1 MITGLRR
8 SSLYIPGDSV
18 KMLQKSAG
26 LTADMLVLN
35 LEDGVALSKKDDAR
49 ANVLQALKS
58 IDFGERE
65 VVVRING
72 LASAIGR
79 QDIAIVVP
87 GLPDGIC
94 LPKIEQARDIQDA
107 DLAICELE
115 ASQGIP
121 KASIKLHAMI
131 ESARGVVN
139 AAEIAKASPR
149 MSSLMFGS
157 ADYAKDMRCQPG
169 ADRSELWFALQMI
182 VTAARAA
189 GIDAI
194 DAPCFDVRNAELLG
208 REAAQ
213 ARRLGYDGKSAIHPS
228 QLELINTIFD
238 VTPEEIAWAE
248 TVLAELDAAE
258 SRGKALTTLEGRLIE
273 NPHRAAAKHILR
285 RAGQRHGR

>member
-8 SSLYIPGDSV
+8 SSLYVPGDSV
-18 KMLQKSAG
+18 RMLQKSAG
-26 LTADMLVLN
+26 VPADMLVLN
-35 LEDGVALSKKDDAR
+35 LEDGIALSKKDEAR
-49 ANVLQALKS
+49 ANVLQALNS

-79 QDIAIVVP
+79 QDMAIVVP
-87 GLPDGIC
+87 CLPDGIC
-94 LPKIEQARDIQDA
+94 LPKIEQAGEIQAA
-107 DLAICELE
+107 DLAIRELE
-115 ASQGIP
+115 ASQEIP

-157 ADYAKDMRCQPG
+157 ADYAKDVRCQSG

-182 VTAARAA
+182 VTSARAA

-228 QLELINTIFD
+228 QLELINTVFD

-248 TVLAELDAAE
+248 TVLAELDEAE
-258 SRGKALTTLEGRLIE
+258 SRGKALTTLKGRLIE
-273 NPHRAAAKHILR
+273 DPHRAAARHILR
-285 RAGQRHGR
+285 RAGQRHTG

>member
-1 MITGLRR
+1 
-8 SSLYIPGDSV
+8 
-18 KMLQKSAG
+18 MLHKSAG
-26 LTADMLVLN
+26 MPADMLVLN
-35 LEDGVALSKKDDAR
+35 LEDGVALSEKDEAR

-79 QDIAIVVP
+79 QDMAIVVP
-87 GLPDGIC
+87 CLPDGIC
-94 LPKIEQARDIQDA
+94 LPKIEQAGDIQDA
-107 DLAICELE
+107 DLAIGELE

-157 ADYAKDMRCQPG
+157 ADYAKDVRCQSG

-182 VTAARAA
+182 VTSARAA

-228 QLELINTIFD
+228 QLELINTVFD

-248 TVLAELDAAE
+248 TVLAELDEAE
-258 SRGKALTTLEGRLIE
+258 SRGKALTTLKGRLIE
-273 NPHRAAAKHILR
+273 DPHRAAARHILR
-285 RAGQRHGR
+285 RAGQRHTG